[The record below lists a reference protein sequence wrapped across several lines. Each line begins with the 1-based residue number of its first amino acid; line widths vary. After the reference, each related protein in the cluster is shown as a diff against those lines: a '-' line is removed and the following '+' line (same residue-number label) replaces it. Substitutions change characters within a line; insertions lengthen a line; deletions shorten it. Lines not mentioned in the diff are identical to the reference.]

1 VFVGECAFEAKAVK
15 SVVKNFKGDDVCQM
29 MTSRETIEILQQE
42 LATCSQN
49 DIRRQTRN
57 SRKTI
62 IFRNRP
68 DLRR

>member
-1 VFVGECAFEAKAVK
+1 
-15 SVVKNFKGDDVCQM
+15 VKNFKGDDVCQM